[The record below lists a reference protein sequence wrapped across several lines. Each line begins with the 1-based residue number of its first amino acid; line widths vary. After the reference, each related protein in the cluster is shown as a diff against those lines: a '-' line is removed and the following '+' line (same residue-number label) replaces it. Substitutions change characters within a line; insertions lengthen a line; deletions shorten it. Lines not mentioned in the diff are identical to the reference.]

1 MIKKKVEKDIKDIK
15 KEEPSPI
22 QAKPEVKR
30 DYIYAVG
37 RRKTSIARVRL
48 YQNGEGD
55 IVVNN
60 KKYDQYFPYFEWKDI
75 VTSPLKAVGMLK
87 KFNFTV
93 RVVGGGIKSQV
104 VAVRS
109 GISRALLKM
118 DGDLRKTLKPLGYI
132 TIDSRQKERKKPGLK
147 RARRA
152 PQWQKR

>member
-1 MIKKKVEKDIKDIK
+1 MIKKKDEKNIKEK
-15 KEEPSPI
+15 PSPI
-22 QAKPEVKR
+22 QAKPEVKH

-37 RRKTSIARVRL
+37 RRKTSVARVRL

-55 IVVNN
+55 IIVNN

-75 VTSPLKAVGMLK
+75 LLSPLKAAGMLK
-87 KFNFTV
+87 KLDFHIRV
-93 RVVGGGIKSQV
+93 RGGGVKSQV
-104 VAVRS
+104 EAIRC
-109 GISRALLKM
+109 GISRTLVRM
-118 DGDLRKTLKPLGYI
+118 DENLRKTFKPLGYL